1 MFSRNRPDRDDRVKH
16 ARYWNG
22 RGGRAEYWGLVGVFA
37 LLSMIFPGMSSTA
50 FAGPMLIFTIRR
62 LHDFDQTG
70 WWAAGPFAAG
80 LLGGVAMVALPLLA
94 PVLQAVLLVASVA
107 FTAFV
112 GFMPGDKGPNRFGE
126 PQPLLR
132 RKGPDLGQTFS

>member
-22 RGGRAEYWGLVGVFA
+22 RGSRGEYWMMVGMVVV
-37 LLSMIFPGMSSTA
+37 LNMIFPGMSSSA
-50 FAGPMLIFTIRR
+50 FAAPLMIFTIRR
-62 LHDFDQTG
+62 LHDFGQTG
-70 WWAAGPFAAG
+70 WWAAGPLAVG
-80 LLGGVAMVALPLLA
+80 LLFGIAMATSPLLS
-94 PVLQAVLLVASVA
+94 PILQALLLVGSVA

-112 GFMPGDKGPNRFGE
+112 GLMPGDKGPNRFGE
-126 PQPLLR
+126 PQLLFR